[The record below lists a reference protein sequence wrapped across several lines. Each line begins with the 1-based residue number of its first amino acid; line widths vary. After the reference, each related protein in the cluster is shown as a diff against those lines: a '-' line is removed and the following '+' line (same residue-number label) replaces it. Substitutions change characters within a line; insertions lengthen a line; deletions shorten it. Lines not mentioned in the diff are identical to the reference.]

1 MKTHVLLAAAAA
13 LAGCGTAIHVE
24 VDAVRSMN
32 YRTLRSWAW
41 YPEPPP
47 TGKNDSQQLPE
58 RSKQTIRTSIKEELS
73 ARGFAETT
81 PENAD
86 FLISWTAG
94 IGSHIETYG
103 TMTAY
108 GYDADAYFIET
119 APMQREYAEGSLM
132 VDFVLAK
139 PPKKM
144 FWRGVAQATVKA
156 SDTSD
161 DRQKLIRDAVAKML
175 AQFPPQ

>member
-1 MKTHVLLAAAAA
+1 MRLIPLLAAAA
-13 LAGCGTAIHVE
+13 LAGCGTSIHVE
-24 VDAVRSMN
+24 VDSVKSMN

-47 TGKNDSQQLPE
+47 APKNDAQRIPE
-58 RSKQTIRTSIKEELS
+58 VSKQTIRTSIKEELS
-73 ARGFAETT
+73 ARGFAETST
-81 PENAD
+81 ENAD

-156 SDTSD
+156 GDTTEE
-161 DRQKLIRDAVAKML
+161 RQLLIRNAVAKML